1 MKALLWLL
9 LTLSACAPVRPWQ
22 RGRLAH
28 PCMRA
33 DARPEEDAAR
43 AHLLGARESTQGASG
58 DRGGGC
64 GCK

>member
-1 MKALLWLL
+1 MKWLL
-9 LTLSACAPVRPWQ
+9 VFVLVLSACTPVHPWQ

-28 PCMRA
+28 PCMVA
-33 DARPEEDAAR
+33 DGRPEEDAAR
-43 AHLLGARESTQGASG
+43 AHMVGARESTQGATG